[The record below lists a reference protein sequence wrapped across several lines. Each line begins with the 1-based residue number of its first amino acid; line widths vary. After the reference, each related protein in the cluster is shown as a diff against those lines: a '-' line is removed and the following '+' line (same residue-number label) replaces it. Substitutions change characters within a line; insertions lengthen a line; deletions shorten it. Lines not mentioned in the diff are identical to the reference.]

1 MMSLNLPL
9 ACLLGEDFSFASLAG
24 CAAQILAVKGGAC
37 FSGNLPPS
45 GENLSLLPSGCLC
58 RYPEVARGACCSGLS
73 DLAKFFLC
81 FSINSPGV

>member
-9 ACLLGEDFSFASLAG
+9 ACLLEEDFSFASLAG

-45 GENLSLLPSGCLC
+45 GENLSLLPSGCLR
-58 RYPEVARGACCSGLS
+58 RYPEVARGACSSGLS
-73 DLAKFFLC
+73 TSLNSFY
-81 FSINSPGV
+81 FSQ